1 MKKNLDNIKNIDHEP
16 GRYVKLYSDNK
27 SNGTNTADSPRK
39 RQHANKTVMP
49 GNKKE
54 SIKDDETP
62 SKKRKITK
70 NDVALHKTQTQNK
83 VNKVNNNDRE
93 NSKLLDKQS
102 QKKKHDVDSS
112 TISSFSAMKN
122 NLQDK
127 LKGSRFRYI
136 NEQLYTSTGEKAV
149 KLFKD
154 DPTAFNAYHE
164 GYRLQVESWPMN
176 PLDKIIKSFRK
187 M

>member
-1 MKKNLDNIKNIDHEP
+1 
-16 GRYVKLYSDNK
+16 
-27 SNGTNTADSPRK
+27 
-39 RQHANKTVMP
+39 MP
-49 GNKKE
+49 GNKKDSNE
-54 SIKDDETP
+54 EDEIP
-62 SKKRKITK
+62 SKKRKTTK
-70 NDVALHKTQTQNK
+70 NDVALHKNQTQNK
-83 VNKVNNNDRE
+83 ANKVNNIDRE
-93 NSKLLDKQS
+93 KSKLLN
-102 QKKKHDVDSS
+102 KKGKEKKNDVVDSS
-112 TISSFSAMKN
+112 PISSFSAMKN

-176 PLDKIIKSFRK
+176 PLDKIIKSFKK

>member
-1 MKKNLDNIKNIDHEP
+1 
-16 GRYVKLYSDNK
+16 
-27 SNGTNTADSPRK
+27 
-39 RQHANKTVMP
+39 MP

-54 SIKDDETP
+54 SNEEHEIP
-62 SKKRKITK
+62 SKKRKTTK
-70 NDVALHKTQTQNK
+70 NDVALHKIQTQNK
-83 VNKVNNNDRE
+83 ANKVNNIDRE
-93 NSKLLDKQS
+93 KSKLLN
-102 QKKKHDVDSS
+102 KKGKEKKNDAVDSS
-112 TISSFSAMKN
+112 PISSFSAMKN

-176 PLDKIIKSFRK
+176 PLDKIIKSFKK